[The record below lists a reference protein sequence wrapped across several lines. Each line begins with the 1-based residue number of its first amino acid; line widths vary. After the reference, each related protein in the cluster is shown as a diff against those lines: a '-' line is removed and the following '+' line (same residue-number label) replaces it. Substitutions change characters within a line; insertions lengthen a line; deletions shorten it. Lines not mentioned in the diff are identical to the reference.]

1 MGKIFSLDFPLYRT
15 TYRKTLQIRPLQVS
29 HTAHCS
35 PGLPLTASF
44 PGKTACKNQRAHVSF
59 ILTQMRARGD
69 AAFLIGGLYL
79 NNSYN
84 KGLQLQR
91 SRKTVAYPPETRWAP
106 ATVCATVVPFYRVT
120 VKHLSNFTEECCVRA
135 TVLAS
140 HNEEVGHRETHA
152 DREFARELWN
162 LSETLTGI
170 YFQTEDF
177 ALFCCAL

>member
-1 MGKIFSLDFPLYRT
+1 
-15 TYRKTLQIRPLQVS
+15 
-29 HTAHCS
+29 
-35 PGLPLTASF
+35 
-44 PGKTACKNQRAHVSF
+44 
-59 ILTQMRARGD
+59 MRARGD

-79 NNSYN
+79 N

-91 SRKTVAYPPETRWAP
+91 SRKPSRIRRKQGELCNGLCNRRPL
-106 ATVCATVVPFYRVT
+106 
-120 VKHLSNFTEECCVRA
+120 LSRDSKAFEHFTAECCVRA

>member
-1 MGKIFSLDFPLYRT
+1 
-15 TYRKTLQIRPLQVS
+15 
-29 HTAHCS
+29 
-35 PGLPLTASF
+35 
-44 PGKTACKNQRAHVSF
+44 
-59 ILTQMRARGD
+59 MRATGD

-79 NNSYN
+79 N

-91 SRKTVAYPPETRWAP
+91 SRKPSDIRRKQGEPCIGLCNRRP
-106 ATVCATVVPFYRVT
+106 L
-120 VKHLSNFTEECCVRA
+120 LSRDGKAFEHFTAECCVRA
-135 TVLAS
+135 TVLGS

>member
-1 MGKIFSLDFPLYRT
+1 MNLDESTLRT
-15 TYRKTLQIRPLQVS
+15 TGRSYSIHRLVGDRYNGLCNRRPLLS
-29 HTAHCS
+29 RDSKAFEHFTA
-35 PGLPLTASF
+35 
-44 PGKTACKNQRAHVSF
+44 
-59 ILTQMRARGD
+59 
-69 AAFLIGGLYL
+69 
-79 NNSYN
+79 
-84 KGLQLQR
+84 
-91 SRKTVAYPPETRWAP
+91 
-106 ATVCATVVPFYRVT
+106 
-120 VKHLSNFTEECCVRA
+120 ECCVRA

>member
-1 MGKIFSLDFPLYRT
+1 
-15 TYRKTLQIRPLQVS
+15 
-29 HTAHCS
+29 
-35 PGLPLTASF
+35 
-44 PGKTACKNQRAHVSF
+44 
-59 ILTQMRARGD
+59 MRARGD

-79 NNSYN
+79 NKVCSYN
-84 KGLQLQR
+84 KGVQLQR
-91 SRKTVAYPPETRWAP
+91 SRKPSRIRRKQGEPCNGLCNRRP
-106 ATVCATVVPFYRVT
+106 L
-120 VKHLSNFTEECCVRA
+120 LSRDSKAFEHFTAECCVRA

>member
-1 MGKIFSLDFPLYRT
+1 MP
-15 TYRKTLQIRPLQVS
+15 
-29 HTAHCS
+29 
-35 PGLPLTASF
+35 
-44 PGKTACKNQRAHVSF
+44 
-59 ILTQMRARGD
+59 ARGE

>member
-1 MGKIFSLDFPLYRT
+1 
-15 TYRKTLQIRPLQVS
+15 
-29 HTAHCS
+29 
-35 PGLPLTASF
+35 
-44 PGKTACKNQRAHVSF
+44 
-59 ILTQMRARGD
+59 MRARGD

-79 NNSYN
+79 N

-91 SRKTVAYPPETRWAP
+91 SRKPSHIRRKQGEPRNGLCNRRP
-106 ATVCATVVPFYRVT
+106 L
-120 VKHLSNFTEECCVRA
+120 LSRDSKAFEHFTAECCVRA

-152 DREFARELWN
+152 DREFARELRN

-177 ALFCCAL
+177 APFCCAL